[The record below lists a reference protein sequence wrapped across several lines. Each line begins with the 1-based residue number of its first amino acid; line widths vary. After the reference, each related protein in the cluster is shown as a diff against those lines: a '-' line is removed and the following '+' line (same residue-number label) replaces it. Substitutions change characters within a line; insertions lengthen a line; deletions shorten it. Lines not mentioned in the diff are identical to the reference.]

1 MFADLL
7 KAKLEIESKVKSL
20 QKTYFDLLSSPVR
33 EIEFNNENNLDSA
46 KQILENK
53 LEEIEKIKEE
63 YQVALNQH
71 LLVGAELQEA
81 KETAEE
87 IEDSLDSLFE
97 ALGIEVPEDL
107 KKKTEEEVEQEA
119 SPQEL
124 DQENRQDNSNLQ
136 RFSDE
141 EEEEEDLSDKENSI
155 LDVSHNSSGGYFSP
169 NIQIQ
174 KLSLGPNSTN
184 EALYTPAIKST
195 SKGHF
200 FKRNL

>member
-1 MFADLL
+1 MFSELL

-33 EIEFNNENNLDSA
+33 DIEITDDNNLDSA
-46 KQILENK
+46 KQILEDK
-53 LEEIEKIKEE
+53 LETIDKIKGE
-63 YQVALNQH
+63 YQIALNQH
-71 LLVGAELQEA
+71 ILISAELQEA

-97 ALGIEVPEDL
+97 ALGIGIPEDL
-107 KKKTEEEVEQEA
+107 KKKTAEEVEQEA
-119 SPQEL
+119 SFKEL
-124 DQENRQDNSNLQ
+124 DQENRQDDSNLQ
-136 RFSDE
+136 RY
-141 EEEEEDLSDKENSI
+141 EEEEDLSDKENSV
-155 LDVSHNSSGGYFSP
+155 LDSDNSSGGYFSP

-195 SKGHF
+195 SKGRF